1 MEVDV
6 VKKNIYIYIYV
17 HRGWYSG
24 TVAARSQMYCPA
36 FRV

>member
-6 VKKNIYIYIYV
+6 VKKKKKNIYIY
-17 HRGWYSG
+17 RGWYSG
-24 TVAARSQMYCPA
+24 TVTARSQMYCPA